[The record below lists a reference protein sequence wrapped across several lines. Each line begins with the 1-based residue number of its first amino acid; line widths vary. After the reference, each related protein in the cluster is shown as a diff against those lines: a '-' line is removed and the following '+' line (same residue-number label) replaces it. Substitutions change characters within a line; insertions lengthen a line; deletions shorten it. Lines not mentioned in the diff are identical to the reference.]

1 MARRTKN
8 DAGLTAEDL
17 EAFARMLLDRRQE
30 ILGSVMSIEDSVL
43 HRDSKD
49 SSSTPFHLA
58 DLGSDTFEIE
68 NSLSLVEGER
78 KILWEIFEALDRIE
92 NGTYGICLGTGK
104 PIGMERLRAIP
115 WARYCIEFTRLAEQ
129 GLTDFD
135 VMGEGGSSEN
145 TAA

>member
-1 MARRTKN
+1 MARRKKN
-8 DAGLTAEDL
+8 NAGLTAEDL

-30 ILGSVMSIEDSVL
+30 IIDSVMSIEDSVL
-43 HRDSKD
+43 HRDSND
-49 SSSTPFHLA
+49 LSNRPFDLA

-78 KILWEIFEALDRIE
+78 KILWEILEALDRIE

-115 WARYCIEFTRLAEQ
+115 WAKYCIEFTRLAEQ
-129 GLTDFD
+129 GLADFD
-135 VMGEGGSSEN
+135 AVEEDDSFEN